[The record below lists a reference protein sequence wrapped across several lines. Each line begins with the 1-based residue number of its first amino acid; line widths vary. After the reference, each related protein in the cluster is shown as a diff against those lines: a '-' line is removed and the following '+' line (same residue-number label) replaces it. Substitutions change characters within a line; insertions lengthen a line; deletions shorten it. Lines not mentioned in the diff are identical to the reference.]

1 MKSNISST
9 AIVAAN
15 NAISSITL
23 GIDLGDKKHAVCA
36 LDASGAVLEESTIAN
51 QRERLQKLSK
61 KYPGARIV
69 IEVGS
74 HSPWISRLLESLGHE
89 VFVANARKV
98 RAIYTNTRKSD
109 KVDAMM
115 LARIGRM
122 DPELLH
128 PIRHRCEQA
137 QRDLLH
143 IRLRDNLVRQRVDIV
158 CGVRF
163 ALKSLG
169 ISPAKANSR
178 TFAGQTRKLLD
189 ASDPLLLA
197 SVAPSLQV
205 IDILTDKIREL
216 DRLVEQVCEES
227 YPQTKLLRQITGVG
241 PITSLTYVLTLGD
254 PASFAS
260 SRDVGAYLGLVP
272 RRDQSGAIDKQLRIS
287 KTGDSYL
294 RSLLVGSAQYILG
307 PFGPESDLREHGLAL
322 AGRGGRGAK
331 KKAVVAIARKLA
343 VLMHALLTSGGD
355 YQPQRQPTAQAA
367 QAA

>member
-1 MKSNISST
+1 MKTKIS
-9 AIVAAN
+9 
-15 NAISSITL
+15 SSITVASVHTIPSITI

-36 LDASGAVLEESTIAN
+36 LDAAGAVLEESTTAN
-51 QRERLQKLSK
+51 KVEGLQKLSK

-69 IEVGS
+69 MEVGS

-115 LARIGRM
+115 LARLGRM
-122 DPELLH
+122 DPDLLH

-143 IRLRDNLVRQRVDIV
+143 IRLRDNLVRQRVDII

-178 TFAGQTRKLLD
+178 TFAGQTRKLLE
-189 ASDPLLLA
+189 ASDLALLA

-205 IDILTDKIREL
+205 IDMLTEKVREL

-254 PASFAS
+254 PACFAS

-287 KTGDSYL
+287 KTGDAYL
-294 RSLLVGSAQYILG
+294 RSLLVGAAQYILG
-307 PFGPESDLREHGLAL
+307 PFGPDSDLRKHGLEL

-343 VLMHALLTSGGD
+343 VLMHALLTSGGN
-355 YQPQRQPTAQAA
+355 YQPLRQPSAEAA
-367 QAA
+367 